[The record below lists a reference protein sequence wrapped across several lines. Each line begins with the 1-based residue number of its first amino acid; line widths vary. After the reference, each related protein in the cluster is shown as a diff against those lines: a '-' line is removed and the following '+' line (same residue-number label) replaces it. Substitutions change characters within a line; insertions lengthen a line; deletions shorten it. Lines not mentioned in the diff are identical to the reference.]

1 MKNTTKMKKASQ
13 MIFRH
18 QQKNPIIIINK
29 NIKIIIKVKI
39 KDATYKNKIRK
50 IILEEKDISTE
61 ETIGIKK
68 KSMFQNMI
76 EKRNNIKI
84 IKMKN
89 IKDMII
95 IGKIRADTDLKYL
108 IIKKMEMIL
117 ETEIIILKDKIFI
130 EILINKIEETTLRR
144 IVINVEVI
152 SILLKIVLRIMI
164 KERGN
169 HIMKTII
176 NMKGKDRMII
186 KMIGLKNQIN
196 LKVKDK
202 MKAKIVRMNKKKN
215 RYKSGDNKI
224 TKNKI
229 LKVDGDPN
237 IIKI

>member
-1 MKNTTKMKKASQ
+1 MKNTTKITKASEKV
-13 MIFRH
+13 FRH
-18 QQKNPIIIINK
+18 QQKNPVIIINK
-29 NIKIIIKVKI
+29 NIKITIKVKI
-39 KDATYKNKIRK
+39 KDTINKNKIRK
-50 IILEEKDISTE
+50 IILEEKDILTE
-61 ETIGIKK
+61 ETIEIKM
-68 KSMFQNMI
+68 KSIFQNMI
-76 EKRNNIKI
+76 EKRNNTKI

-89 IKDMII
+89 IKEMII

-152 SILLKIVLRIMI
+152 SILLKTVLRIMI

-186 KMIGLKNQIN
+186 KMIGLKNKIN

-202 MKAKIVRMNKKKN
+202 MKAKIVRLNSKKN

-224 TKNKI
+224 IKNKI

-237 IIKI
+237 IIKT

>member
-1 MKNTTKMKKASQ
+1 MKKASQ

-29 NIKIIIKVKI
+29 NIKITIKAKI
-39 KDATYKNKIRK
+39 KDTTNKNKIRK

-76 EKRNNIKI
+76 EKRNYIKI

-130 EILINKIEETTLRR
+130 EILINKTEETTLRR

-169 HIMKTII
+169 HITKTII
-176 NMKGKDRMII
+176 NMKGKERMII
-186 KMIGLKNQIN
+186 KMIGLKNKIN

-202 MKAKIVRMNKKKN
+202 MKAKIVRLNTKKNKLN

>member
-1 MKNTTKMKKASQ
+1 MNRNIIKEKNKIDINKLMKNTNKMKKASQ
-13 MIFRH
+13 MVFRH
-18 QQKNPIIIINK
+18 QQKNPVIIINK
-29 NIKIIIKVKI
+29 NIKITIKVKI
-39 KDATYKNKIRK
+39 KDVTYKNKISK

-61 ETIGIKK
+61 ETIEIKMK
-68 KSMFQNMI
+68 NMFQNMI
-76 EKRNNIKI
+76 EKRNNTKI

-89 IKDMII
+89 IKEMII

-117 ETEIIILKDKIFI
+117 ETEIIILKEKIFI
-130 EILINKIEETTLRR
+130 EILINKIEETILRR

-176 NMKGKDRMII
+176 NMKGKDRMIL
-186 KMIGLKNQIN
+186 KVIGLKNQIN

-202 MKAKIVRMNKKKN
+202 MKAKIVRLNKKKN
-215 RYKSGDNKI
+215 KLN
-224 TKNKI
+224 
-229 LKVDGDPN
+229 
-237 IIKI
+237 

>member
-1 MKNTTKMKKASQ
+1 MKNTTKITKANEKVS
-13 MIFRH
+13 RH
-18 QQKNPIIIINK
+18 QQKNPVIIINK
-29 NIKIIIKVKI
+29 NIKITIKAKI
-39 KDATYKNKIRK
+39 KDTTNKNKIRK

-61 ETIGIKK
+61 ETIEIKM

-76 EKRNNIKI
+76 EKRNNTKI

-89 IKDMII
+89 IKEMII

-130 EILINKIEETTLRR
+130 EILINKTEETTLRR

-152 SILLKIVLRIMI
+152 SILLKTVLRIMI

-176 NMKGKDRMII
+176 NMKGKERMII
-186 KMIGLKNQIN
+186 KMIGLKNKIN

-202 MKAKIVRMNKKKN
+202 MKAKIVRLNKKKN